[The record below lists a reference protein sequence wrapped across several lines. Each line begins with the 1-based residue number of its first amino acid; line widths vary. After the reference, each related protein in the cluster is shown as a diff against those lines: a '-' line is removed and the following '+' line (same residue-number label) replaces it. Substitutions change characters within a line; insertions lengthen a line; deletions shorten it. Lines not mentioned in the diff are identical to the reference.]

1 MNPALALSPTR
12 RASRIA
18 PSPNPKP
25 EQARIVEEWRLL
37 SGDLR
42 KAELHLDDSEG
53 NKCPTFL
60 FINLFHVFVSIQSL
74 SFRNVA
80 FHFTV

>member
-1 MNPALALSPTR
+1 M
-12 RASRIA
+12 
-18 PSPNPKP
+18 
-25 EQARIVEEWRLL
+25 EEWRLL